1 MIQLKL
7 ILKCYNCRYPLLAAI
22 VCVYDISL
30 KELFDT
36 PKRKYLSLT
45 GAKIENKT
53 ETAKKKS
60 RKNLHIYKKKVT
72 LQEKGS

>member
-22 VCVYDISL
+22 VFVIRFSI
-30 KELFDT
+30 KGLFDT

-45 GAKIENKT
+45 GAKIENKA
-53 ETAKKKS
+53 ETAKKKGK
-60 RKNLHIYKKKVT
+60 KNLYIYKKKVT
-72 LQEKGS
+72 LQ